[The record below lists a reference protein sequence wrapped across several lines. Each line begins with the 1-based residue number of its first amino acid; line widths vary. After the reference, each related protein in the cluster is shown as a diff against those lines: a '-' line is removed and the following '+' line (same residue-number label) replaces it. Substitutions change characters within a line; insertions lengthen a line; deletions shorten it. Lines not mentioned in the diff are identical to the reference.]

1 LLLTGSEV
9 MVSITALEFAYTQ
22 ARQTMKSVIMTL
34 YLLPIAAGNLLTMQI
49 NAFIQ
54 VPDQVRYA
62 QHAHELWYEP
72 TRTGQQQP
80 SSGEIKRIQ
89 TSVDSY
95 GTPIKWVP
103 MESGK
108 YAYQM
113 AGHDRQMDTT
123 DDVFIWYGASG
134 VREGVVTSENQLMLE
149 AEKRVLEFREQSGKL
164 PDAQQVGEL
173 LGELRDSWD
182 QPLRY
187 VQRNADTFWLVSLGP
202 DGEYLTRD
210 DVVLWGEVADQEG
223 QSEGEL
229 SEGWLYE
236 RRQKI
241 VGNRAERE
249 TESSESETVDDGR
262 ERITVG
268 GHTKLTGAS
277 YFWFFTGLMAV
288 TSILFVF
295 VGMTYK
301 RREYLQE
308 ESNE

>member
-1 LLLTGSEV
+1 
-9 MVSITALEFAYTQ
+9 
-22 ARQTMKSVIMTL
+22 
-34 YLLPIAAGNLLTMQI
+34 
-49 NAFIQ
+49 
-54 VPDQVRYA
+54 
-62 QHAHELWYEP
+62 
-72 TRTGQQQP
+72 
-80 SSGEIKRIQ
+80 
-89 TSVDSY
+89 
-95 GTPIKWVP
+95 
-103 MESGK
+103 
-108 YAYQM
+108 
-113 AGHDRQMDTT
+113 
-123 DDVFIWYGASG
+123 ASG

-262 ERITVG
+262 ERITV
-268 GHTKLTGAS
+268 
-277 YFWFFTGLMAV
+277 
-288 TSILFVF
+288 
-295 VGMTYK
+295 
-301 RREYLQE
+301 
-308 ESNE
+308 